1 MAAVTPGMAAGMTD
15 AVWTMQALLNYGV
28 PRDLH
33 ARLDQ

>member
-1 MAAVTPGMAAGMTD
+1 MAAGTPGMAAGMTD

>member
-1 MAAVTPGMAAGMTD
+1 MAAGMTD
-15 AVWTMQALLNYGV
+15 AVWTMQALPNYGV